1 MQLGDFAGGAF
12 VHRDLVFLGLRFV
25 VGQKQVAIYVFGKVG
40 QLVLEWRCM
49 RRQVVEVQVFKVADQ
64 AVVGQLGFG
73 QAGQVFGGLG
83 EGFFQVFATR
93 FHFDQQLAGVKTV
106 DAPAFAAQLF
116 HTLLKADHA
125 LVRKAKHLAQ
135 TPDEVLCLAH
145 FVMCAGKLAH
155 KAVGALQ
162 YLVFVERD
170 RHRCCI
176 PVDER

>member
-1 MQLGDFAGGAF
+1 
-12 VHRDLVFLGLRFV
+12 
-25 VGQKQVAIYVFGKVG
+25 
-40 QLVLEWRCM
+40 M

-83 EGFFQVFATR
+83 EGFVQVFATR

-106 DAPAFAAQLF
+106 NAPAFAAQLF

-135 TPDEVLCLAH
+135 TPDEVL
-145 FVMCAGKLAH
+145 AG
-155 KAVGALQ
+155 
-162 YLVFVERD
+162 
-170 RHRCCI
+170 
-176 PVDER
+176 PVRAKQSG